1 MRKIIVLA
9 AAIAWSAGCFG
20 QNSAESADYSARK
33 NEVNLGFFNVFDLYA
48 TPDFGVGYKISG
60 ERGAFRL
67 GSSFRLNRYERDGED
82 YQLMD
87 KSFRISPR
95 IGYEF
100 HQDFKRLRLY
110 YGADVV
116 TSFYKAVNEQTFP
129 VIDPYETEIYT
140 IRSNEY
146 GLSPVLG
153 LNVFLSKSVSLST
166 ETHLNVLFSK
176 SVIEDDDS
184 SPNTTTSRGMNVG
197 LSPLG
202 IVSINFH
209 F

>member
-1 MRKIIVLA
+1 MRKITLLIA
-9 AAIAWSAGCFG
+9 AFALCVNVSAQDPNNFT
-20 QNSAESADYSARK
+20 EKR
-33 NEVNLGFFNVFDLYA
+33 NELNIGFFNVFDLYA
-48 TPDFGVGYKISG
+48 AHDFGVGYKISG

-67 GSSFRLNRYERDGED
+67 GTSFDLSRSERDGAD
-82 YQLMD
+82 YQLLD
-87 KSFRISPR
+87 KSFSISPR

-100 HQDFKRLRLY
+100 HQDFNRLRLY

-116 TSFYKAVNEQTFP
+116 TSFYKAVYEQSFP
-129 VIDPYETEIYT
+129 VIDPYETDTQT
-140 IRSNEY
+140 IKSNEY
-146 GLSPVLG
+146 GLRPVLG
-153 LNVFLSKSVSLST
+153 LSVFLSKSVSLST

-176 SVIEDDDS
+176 SILEDDDS
-184 SPNTTTSRGMNVG
+184 NPSTTTTRGMNVG